1 MRKLI
6 LILVCV
12 ASCVC
17 SFARNPVR
25 VTGGS
30 LDIFMEPVSVN
41 VEINESEAL
50 IAGLSQSF
58 IDYLV
63 ERSEG
68 ADERFYD
75 DLNRAHDSFIS
86 YYNEKKGDI
95 ASTVVMSE
103 ECAYTLYV
111 YVTKVN
117 VGNSAPN
124 IDNINYKAGG
134 VHISGN
140 MLLVDNA
147 TKEVIC
153 EMSFKR
159 VKGVRSPV
167 FRASAISMYSYL
179 ADGLLRNIR
188 KSNKN

>member
-6 LILVCV
+6 LIFGCI

-25 VTGGS
+25 VDGGS
-30 LDIFMEPVSVN
+30 LDIFTEPISIN

-68 ADERFYD
+68 ADDRVDD

-117 VGNSAPN
+117 VGNSSPN
-124 IDNINYKAGG
+124 LDNINYKAGG
-134 VHISGN
+134 AHISGN

-147 TKEVIC
+147 AKKVIC

-167 FRASAISMYSYL
+167 FSARAISMYRYL